1 MTETVNIEID
11 GKKVQAEQGAMIIE
25 AADSCGAYIPRFCYH
40 KKLSVAANCRMCLIE
55 VEGGRKA
62 MPACATPITD
72 GMKIKTRSELA
83 IKSQKAVMEFLL
95 INHPLDCPIC
105 DQGGECELQDLAMGY
120 GSDHSRYDSTKRV
133 VLDKDLGPLVAT
145 DMTRCILCTRCVRF
159 TQEIAGLQELGTM
172 GRGEH
177 VEIGTYIEGA
187 VSSEIS
193 GNIIDVCP
201 VGALTSKPFRYTARA
216 WELQQ
221 RPSIA
226 AHDCLGSNIFVHS
239 VNNEVKRVVPKD
251 NEAINE
257 SWISD
262 RDRFSYVGVNS
273 EERVLKPMLKK
284 DGVWQAVDWN
294 VALEI
299 VASSFENI
307 KQHFG
312 AEQIAGLISPNA
324 TVEEHYLFQKVLRG
338 FGASSIDHRLHQV
351 DFADQQALALAP
363 ELGLPIA
370 ALEKQET
377 VLLIGADIHQ
387 EIPLLSVRLIKA
399 VKRGA
404 AIIAMNTYDA
414 KSRFAVRQKITANT
428 DRLAH
433 HLAAILKVLDAN
445 ALTSLTK
452 DVQVTEQD
460 KMIAELFKDK
470 RASIILG
477 ATALNS
483 AHAATLR
490 ILAKAI
496 AQVTGASF
504 GELTEGANA
513 AGAWIAGAVP
523 HRGVGGSAVEK
534 IGHDAQTM
542 FSKSH
547 KAYMLF
553 NVEPEFDCAESAKAL
568 SALRTA
574 DFVVACSPFMTD
586 AMRDY
591 ADVILPIVPS
601 VENEGT
607 FINCNHVWQSFSAG
621 VLPKGEARPGWK
633 ILRVLG
639 TFLEMPAMEY
649 KVVSE
654 VLSEMKT
661 VVESAQLEL
670 NTFMPMVLP
679 NRQETVPQW
688 ALYRLDNVV
697 RRSTPLQKMAEK
709 MV

>member
-312 AEQIAGLISPNA
+312 A
-324 TVEEHYLFQKVLRG
+324 
-338 FGASSIDHRLHQV
+338 
-351 DFADQQALALAP
+351 
-363 ELGLPIA
+363 
-370 ALEKQET
+370 
-377 VLLIGADIHQ
+377 
-387 EIPLLSVRLIKA
+387 
-399 VKRGA
+399 
-404 AIIAMNTYDA
+404 
-414 KSRFAVRQKITANT
+414 
-428 DRLAH
+428 
-433 HLAAILKVLDAN
+433 
-445 ALTSLTK
+445 
-452 DVQVTEQD
+452 
-460 KMIAELFKDK
+460 
-470 RASIILG
+470 
-477 ATALNS
+477 
-483 AHAATLR
+483 
-490 ILAKAI
+490 
-496 AQVTGASF
+496 
-504 GELTEGANA
+504 
-513 AGAWIAGAVP
+513 
-523 HRGVGGSAVEK
+523 
-534 IGHDAQTM
+534 
-542 FSKSH
+542 
-547 KAYMLF
+547 
-553 NVEPEFDCAESAKAL
+553 
-568 SALRTA
+568 
-574 DFVVACSPFMTD
+574 
-586 AMRDY
+586 
-591 ADVILPIVPS
+591 
-601 VENEGT
+601 
-607 FINCNHVWQSFSAG
+607 
-621 VLPKGEARPGWK
+621 
-633 ILRVLG
+633 
-639 TFLEMPAMEY
+639 
-649 KVVSE
+649 
-654 VLSEMKT
+654 
-661 VVESAQLEL
+661 
-670 NTFMPMVLP
+670 
-679 NRQETVPQW
+679 
-688 ALYRLDNVV
+688 
-697 RRSTPLQKMAEK
+697 
-709 MV
+709 